1 MEEIELS
8 VMSYGQSVS
17 LKSLEEANAPRII
30 WIPSQIQ
37 LDAFR
42 AVLTDPDFL
51 RSYFNSTFYAALALV
66 GTLLSIAAVA
76 YAFSRIEWPG
86 RKLVFFLMLSTLM
99 IPTQALIVPQYV
111 FFNAINWIGTF
122 NPIIIPGYFAGGA
135 AMIFLLRQAMAQIPK
150 ELADHRFLSRP
161 TLYPGK
167 RGD

>member
-1 MEEIELS
+1 MEEIEL
-8 VMSYGQSVS
+8 
-17 LKSLEEANAPRII
+17 L
-30 WIPSQIQ
+30 
-37 LDAFR
+37 
-42 AVLTDPDFL
+42 
-51 RSYFNSTFYAALALV
+51 
-66 GTLLSIAAVA
+66 
-76 YAFSRIEWPG
+76 
-86 RKLVFFLMLSTLM
+86 LSTLM